1 MAPPI
6 SNGDFYSR
14 RKELFVLSGARP
26 IQALLRLSIHDIAIS
41 LIGSKRI
48 LQGLVF
54 QVLHIPLACTWSPN

>member
-1 MAPPI
+1 
-6 SNGDFYSR
+6 
-14 RKELFVLSGARP
+14 LSGARP

-48 LQGLVF
+48 LQGLGF